1 MCSYF
6 FDAKKNKTNQEMK
19 RCCLT
24 ATEHM
29 CVPTQWFVVDAT
41 GNHRYVDLLKHTKGP
56 NRNPTFAQF
65 EFACLPPEV
74 SRI

>member
-1 MCSYF
+1 
-6 FDAKKNKTNQEMK
+6 MK

-41 GNHRYVDLLKHTKGP
+41 GNHRYVDLIKQTKGP
-56 NRNPTFAQF
+56 NRTTTFCPRRI
-65 EFACLPPEV
+65 ACPRYG
-74 SRI
+74 RI